1 MSKKVINVGR
11 ADRGDGDPIR
21 VAFVKVND
29 NFNELYTIVEQFDNL
44 ILNIKL
50 DGSISNLLEIKDG
63 K

>member
-11 ADRGDGDPIR
+11 ADRGDGDSIR